1 MASLGSEPAIEF
13 TPKWFD
19 ATSRCW
25 RRNKVYSRCKQRFF
39 YKDTSDNQ
47 YSPKEMRGRVKDPNA
62 KKWLECCYIDSSGV
76 KCSEMGNLYEDDIAE
91 NPYYDVETFTKPH
104 FCDEHE
110 QYEIKEIW
118 NDIEYDDYYKAE
130 EKAIE
135 IASIKKFLK
144 TEKQFFLKLFFHPFN
159 KPGQL
164 IYFNAK
170 IIHFRC
176 TEPFVKSADGRNIS
190 PLEIENFSALFI
202 FFQHE
207 INQQSHCAVLLSLI
221 G

>member
-1 MASLGSEPAIEF
+1 MASLVSEPAIEF

-110 QYEIKEIW
+110 QYEIKEIRKREA
-118 NDIEYDDYYKAE
+118 ILCEYI
-130 EKAIE
+130 EKAK
-135 IASIKKFLK
+135 ALA
-144 TEKQFFLKLFFHPFN
+144 LA
-159 KPGQL
+159 
-164 IYFNAK
+164 NA
-170 IIHFRC
+170 
-176 TEPFVKSADGRNIS
+176 
-190 PLEIENFSALFI
+190 
-202 FFQHE
+202 
-207 INQQSHCAVLLSLI
+207 QSLANAQAQANTNP
-221 G
+221 